1 VIRTIRV
8 VLATGIALALAVPMS
23 AAVAEAAPA
32 TGGSSDVTTD
42 ATTTTVRAGDSLVG
56 IAHRFGVRLSALLR
70 ANSMTLTSVIHPG
83 DTIVIPAGAS
93 IPRTAPRA
101 ASTTTGGSTGTAATS
116 AYVVRPGDALAGIAW
131 RNGVTLGA
139 LVEANDLTVA
149 SVIFPGQ
156 TLTVPPATR
165 TIPVSRTTSTPAS
178 AAPARTTGTAAAT
191 SAYVV
196 RPGDALAGIA
206 WRNGVTLGAL
216 VEANDLTV
224 ASVIFP
230 GQTLTVPP
238 ATRTIPV
245 SRTTSTPA
253 SVAAPA
259 RTTGPSVGSAASGS
273 VDTLLAYLRE
283 QIGKPYEFFS
293 AGPATFDCSGLVVA
307 GFRRLGMSVPHQSR
321 ALARLGTEINW
332 RTAPIV
338 AGDLVFTSAVDDPAQ
353 ITHVGVALDSRTWI
367 HAVGRGRTVSVGS
380 LPSTDRIMAVR
391 RLPLP

>member
-1 VIRTIRV
+1 
-8 VLATGIALALAVPMS
+8 
-23 AAVAEAAPA
+23 
-32 TGGSSDVTTD
+32 
-42 ATTTTVRAGDSLVG
+42 
-56 IAHRFGVRLSALLR
+56 
-70 ANSMTLTSVIHPG
+70 
-83 DTIVIPAGAS
+83 
-93 IPRTAPRA
+93 
-101 ASTTTGGSTGTAATS
+101 
-116 AYVVRPGDALAGIAW
+116 
-131 RNGVTLGA
+131 
-139 LVEANDLTVA
+139 
-149 SVIFPGQ
+149 
-156 TLTVPPATR
+156 
-165 TIPVSRTTSTPAS
+165 
-178 AAPARTTGTAAAT
+178 
-191 SAYVV
+191 VV

>member
-1 VIRTIRV
+1 MTRTIRV
-8 VLATGIALALAVPMS
+8 VLTAGLALALAVPMS

-32 TGGSSDVTTD
+32 EGGSSDVTTD

-56 IAHRFGVRLSALLR
+56 IAHRFGVRLSTLLR

-93 IPRTAPRA
+93 IPASTPRA
-101 ASTTTGGSTGTAATS
+101 ASTRTTGGSAGSATTS
-116 AYVVRPGDALAGIAW
+116 AYVVQPGDALAGIAW
-131 RNGVTLGA
+131 RNGVTLRA
-139 LVEANDLTVA
+139 LVEANDLTAA

-156 TLTVPPATR
+156 TLSVPPATR
-165 TIPVSRTTSTPAS
+165 ALPVSRTTSTPATS
-178 AAPARTTGTAAAT
+178 ARTAGTTAAST

-196 RPGDALAGIA
+196 QPGDALAGIA
-206 WRNGVTLGAL
+206 WRNGVTLRAL
-216 VEANDLTV
+216 VEANDLTA

-230 GQTLTVPP
+230 GQTLSVPP
-238 ATRTIPV
+238 ATRALPV

-253 SVAAPA
+253 TPAP
-259 RTTGPSVGSAASGS
+259 TTGAPVGSAASGS

-293 AGPATFDCSGLVVA
+293 AGPETFDCSGLVVA
-307 GFRRLGMSVPHQSR
+307 GFRQLGVSVPHQSR
-321 ALARLGTEINW
+321 ALARLGTEIDW

-338 AGDLVFTSAVDDPAQ
+338 AGDLVFTSAVNDPAL

-380 LPSTDRIMAVR
+380 LPSSDRIMAVR

>member
-1 VIRTIRV
+1 MIRTIRV

-32 TGGSSDVTTD
+32 TGGSSDVSTD

-83 DTIVIPAGAS
+83 DTIVIPAGVS

-165 TIPVSRTTSTPAS
+165 TIPA
-178 AAPARTTGTAAAT
+178 
-191 SAYVV
+191 
-196 RPGDALAGIA
+196 
-206 WRNGVTLGAL
+206 
-216 VEANDLTV
+216 
-224 ASVIFP
+224 
-230 GQTLTVPP
+230 
-238 ATRTIPV
+238 

>member
-1 VIRTIRV
+1 MTRTIRV
-8 VLATGIALALAVPMS
+8 VLTAGLALALAVPMS

-32 TGGSSDVTTD
+32 TGGSSAVTTE
-42 ATTTTVRAGDSLVG
+42 ATTTTVRAGDSLAG
-56 IAHRFGVRLSALLR
+56 IAHRFGVRLSTLLR

-93 IPRTAPRA
+93 LPASTSRA
-101 ASTTTGGSTGTAATS
+101 ASTRTTGGSAGSATTS
-116 AYVVRPGDALAGIAW
+116 AYVVQPGDALAGIAW
-131 RNGVTLGA
+131 RNGVTLRA
-139 LVEANDLTVA
+139 LVEANGLTVA

-156 TLTVPPATR
+156 TLSVPPATR
-165 TIPVSRTTSTPAS
+165 AVSGTTSTSATRASTPA
-178 AAPARTTGTAAAT
+178 PTTGTAAAST

-196 RPGDALAGIA
+196 QPGDALAGIA
-206 WRNGVTLGAL
+206 WRNGVTLRAL
-216 VEANDLTV
+216 VEANGLTV

-230 GQTLTVPP
+230 GQTLSVPP
-238 ATRTIPV
+238 ATRAV
-245 SRTTSTPA
+245 SRTTSTSA
-253 SVAAPA
+253 TPA
-259 RTTGPSVGSAASGS
+259 RTTGAPVGSAASGS

-293 AGPATFDCSGLVVA
+293 AGPETFDCSGLVVA
-307 GFRRLGMSVPHQSR
+307 GFRQLGVSVPHQSR
-321 ALARLGTEINW
+321 ALARLGTEIDW
-332 RTAPIV
+332 RAAPIV
-338 AGDLVFTSAVDDPAQ
+338 AGDLVFTSAVNDPAL